1 MGFPLRSPY
10 TASKWAVIGVTKTL
24 AMELGKFKIRVN
36 AICPGTIKGNRMV
49 RVIRDKAKFLKISKK
64 KVEKEFVSMASMNC
78 WIYEEDI
85 GKMCS
90 FLISKDGERIS
101 GQAIAV
107 DGNATRMD

>member
-1 MGFPLRSPY
+1 
-10 TASKWAVIGVTKTL
+10 
-24 AMELGKFKIRVN
+24 
-36 AICPGTIKGNRMV
+36 
-49 RVIRDKAKFLKISKK
+49 
-64 KVEKEFVSMASMNC
+64 MASMNC